1 MKADF
6 ILAFVFVLLGMMS
19 VLPLI
24 VVTLANIDGIGF
36 EKVSSLFKKHD
47 SVILSLGTIFLISGL
62 GLFTTNLA
70 SKWADVRER
79 SNRSVQA
86 ILKLS
91 EFRQDWI
98 KEMRDD
104 IAELIQ
110 LSFQG
115 EPECFDRLVS
125 LSTKIKMRLNLDEE
139 LALNVLTKMNELS
152 ESVRKKDSDL
162 LAASVSDLTEAA
174 GLYLKNEWR
183 ELKRRVRLSQNPTEL
198 IDEEIW

>member
-1 MKADF
+1 VKADF